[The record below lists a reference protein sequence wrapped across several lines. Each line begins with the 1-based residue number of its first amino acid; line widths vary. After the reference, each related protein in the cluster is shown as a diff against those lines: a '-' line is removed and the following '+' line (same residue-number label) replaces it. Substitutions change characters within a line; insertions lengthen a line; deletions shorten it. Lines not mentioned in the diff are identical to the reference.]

1 MFVKPR
7 PYQQDIINKTL
18 ETTKSTLIQL
28 PTGGGKTIIS
38 KEIAIGLI
46 NNFNK
51 KILFVA
57 PKIVLM
63 NQTLETFKGLKP
75 QKVHGYNNKFDKDHH
90 ILISTLQTASRRNS
104 LNPDVIII
112 DEVHFGYEKKMLN
125 KIMEYNQ
132 KARIIGLSATP
143 YDENGYPLKGF
154 DVIINDYDLTY
165 MIKNKYLV
173 PLRSYILV
181 KPDLSNVSIIAGD
194 YELNQLSEAVS
205 KNTVIMEIVTT
216 SKPYIEKS
224 LKTIVFAVDINHAE
238 LLKTAFQNEGFITES
253 LHSKSEE
260 DDNEVIEKFKKGY
273 IKVLVSVLKLTT
285 GFDVPETDLAIIA
298 RPTKSQNLYKQM
310 VGRVLRIAPNKKN
323 AILLDCGNVI
333 ENLGKPLEPIIPKDE
348 LEKKIQKLKCKH
360 CESEN
365 IKLKKSTLNL
375 YWECQ
380 DCGHKKELEN
390 KNHYKCK
397 NCNKKYSYE
406 NGEFELI
413 NKILYLN
420 CECGYETEISIATGD
435 EEFQEVDSGIEVNII
450 YEEKDN
456 YYLAFEE
463 AREYVRNLNIKSKK
477 EWNIFKN
484 NIDFPSFLPDEP
496 NIFYSNLWVS
506 WDDWYGKEKIKVNYE
521 HYLTYE
527 NAKKY
532 LKENK
537 INNKENW
544 KLFCNSDHF
553 PNFLPKNPNFIYRN
567 IGWKGWNDWFGY
579 LPFYQAREFARNL
592 KLTSKRKWELY
603 CNNELQGY
611 SGRPRNIPENPYI
624 YQNEGFLDFNDWLG
638 AKKEYTL
645 EQIASDTNLSKN
657 EVILKAKE
665 KGFILDENSIISIPL
680 SKRIIELLI

>member
-333 ENLGKPLEPIIPKDE
+333 ENLGKPLDPIIPKDE
-348 LEKKIQKLKCKH
+348 LEKKIQKFKCKH

-365 IKLKKSTLNL
+365 IKLKKSKSKM
-375 YWECQ
+375 YWECK
-380 DCGHKKELEN
+380 DCGCNKDLEN
-390 KNHYKCK
+390 KN
-397 NCNKKYSYE
+397 
-406 NGEFELI
+406 
-413 NKILYLN
+413 
-420 CECGYETEISIATGD
+420 
-435 EEFQEVDSGIEVNII
+435 
-450 YEEKDN
+450 
-456 YYLAFEE
+456 YY
-463 AREYVRNLNIKSKK
+463 
-477 EWNIFKN
+477 
-484 NIDFPSFLPDEP
+484 
-496 NIFYSNLWVS
+496 
-506 WDDWYGKEKIKVNYE
+506 
-521 HYLTYE
+521 
-527 NAKKY
+527 
-532 LKENK
+532 
-537 INNKENW
+537 
-544 KLFCNSDHF
+544 
-553 PNFLPKNPNFIYRN
+553 
-567 IGWKGWNDWFGY
+567 
-579 LPFYQAREFARNL
+579 
-592 KLTSKRKWELY
+592 
-603 CNNELQGY
+603 
-611 SGRPRNIPENPYI
+611 
-624 YQNEGFLDFNDWLG
+624 
-638 AKKEYTL
+638 
-645 EQIASDTNLSKN
+645 
-657 EVILKAKE
+657 
-665 KGFILDENSIISIPL
+665 
-680 SKRIIELLI
+680 